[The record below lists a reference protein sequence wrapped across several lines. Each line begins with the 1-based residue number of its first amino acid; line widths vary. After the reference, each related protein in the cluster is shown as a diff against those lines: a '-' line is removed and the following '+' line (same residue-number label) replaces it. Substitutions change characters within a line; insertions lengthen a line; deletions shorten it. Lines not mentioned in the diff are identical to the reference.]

1 MTLRTNNL
9 NCTYQSGKQTSDELI
24 ELVVNCLLDGSADIT
39 MGTVSRGLFTLC
51 SRTYHLTK
59 PTVSTIWKQYF
70 FNGHTGSGTIPTQ
83 RRPRKLSDEDHLFIK
98 QLVTLDPTIYKYEIC
113 EKLFEYSNTP
123 PQGISIPTLSW
134 TVRYRL
140 GLLPWTRKRV
150 QRSNR
155 DRWLY
160 GNILYTRNFMDHV
173 STLDVYSLR
182 YVDEAGF
189 NINSSLRHYGSSE
202 IGSHALKVSKH
213 HVGPNYTLFLM
224 VGLNNKI
231 FAYVSEGPS
240 DSNTYI
246 EFITQALDSN
256 DKNGEPVLY
265 PGCCIVSDRAP
276 IHGRRSMDI
285 LGPSLEERDI
295 EYYYLPPFSPDLNA
309 TEQAFACIKH
319 LMKTSEFQ
327 TLLEYHVP
335 TAIYQAMSYM
345 TPGLMYKLFKDV
357 SYNFMNL

>member
-9 NCTYQSGKQTSDELI
+9 NRTYQSGKQMSDELR
-24 ELVVNCLLDGSADIT
+24 ELVVNCLLNGGADIT
-39 MGTVSRGLFTLC
+39 TRTVPRGLITLC
-51 SRTYHLTK
+51 SRTYQLTK

-70 FNGHTGSGTIPTQ
+70 FNGHAGSGTIATQ

-98 QLVTLDPTIYKYEIC
+98 QLVTLDPTIYKYEIR

-123 PQGISIPTLSW
+123 PQAISIPTLSR

-140 GLLPWTRKRV
+140 GLLPWTRKKV

-155 DRWLY
+155 DHWFFT
-160 GNILYTRNFMDHV
+160 NILYTRNFMDHV
-173 STLDVYSLR
+173 SNVDVFSIR
-182 YVDEAGF
+182 FVDEAGF
-189 NINSSLRHYGSSE
+189 CINSSVRQYGSSE
-202 IGSHALKVSKH
+202 IGSRVLKVPKH

-231 FAYVSEGPS
+231 FAYVNEGPS
-240 DSNTYI
+240 DSNTYV

-256 DKNGEPVLY
+256 DRNGEPVLY

-285 LGPSLEERDI
+285 LGPSLQERNV
-295 EYYYLPPFSPDLNA
+295 EYYYLPPYSPDLNV

-335 TAIYQAMSYM
+335 TAIYQAVSYL
-345 TPGLMYKLFKDV
+345 TPDLMYKLFKDV
-357 SYNFMNL
+357 SCNFMNL